1 MRLFYGL
8 PFSQLG
14 SNNLQRFPFSE
25 LLLRRTFLQLFRW
38 RPFFAG
44 YKTFDTV
51 SELRCVIRRIFVHG
65 IPSLCML
72 FTNRFFDA
80 ADMFVP
86 FDHPVRWK
94 GLGCERQT
102 LHVKNGFEPERVFVM
117 TMAASREWDV

>member
-1 MRLFYGL
+1 MCDPEDLCTRNT
-8 PFSQLG
+8 FS
-14 SNNLQRFPFSE
+14 
-25 LLLRRTFLQLFRW
+25 
-38 RPFFAG
+38 
-44 YKTFDTV
+44 
-51 SELRCVIRRIFVHG
+51 VHAFHQ
-65 IPSLCML
+65 PL
-72 FTNRFFDA
+72 FDA